1 MSAPATPAPPA
12 TSGPPPGPPP
22 AVPPRSPLATSPVVK
37 RLRVTALHVVS
48 IVIGLF
54 IIVPVAFG
62 LLGGFKDNGQL
73 STNPFGLPQP
83 WVLSNYLD
91 VLVSEVFWRQLG
103 NSTLI
108 AVATTIVVVLASAM
122 AAFIFA
128 RFAFRGRELLFT
140 LFAIGL
146 MFPFAVAILPL
157 FIQLRTLGL
166 LDNPLGV
173 ILPQAAFGLPVTIII
188 LRSFFRNIPAEI
200 EEAATLDGCTAF
212 GFFWR
217 ILLPMARPALATVS
231 VLAIVA
237 SWNNFFL
244 PLVVFNDPD
253 WWTIPVGVQQ
263 FQGQYSAEYA
273 RVFAYLVLAMVPAL
287 AFYSVAERQLV
298 GGLTA
303 GATKG

>member
-1 MSAPATPAPPA
+1 MTGHTSVVRRSRPPA
-12 TSGPPPGPPP
+12 
-22 AVPPRSPLATSPVVK
+22 A
-37 RLRVTALHVVS
+37 RLRSITLHAICV
-48 IVIGLF
+48 VIGAA
-54 IIVPVAFG
+54 IVVPILFG

-73 STNPFGLPQP
+73 SVNPFGLPSP
-83 WVLSNYLD
+83 WVPQNYTD
-91 VLVSEVFWRQLG
+91 VLASSIFWRELG

-108 AVATTIVVVLASAM
+108 AAATTIVLVGVAAM

-128 RFAFRGRELLFT
+128 RYAFRGREVLFT
-140 LFAIGL
+140 VFAIGL

-157 FIQLRTLGL
+157 FILLRTFNL

-188 LRSFFRNIPAEI
+188 LRSFFRTIPAEI
-200 EEAATLDGCTAF
+200 EESATLDGCTPF

-237 SWNNFFL
+237 SWNNFML
-244 PLVVFNDPD
+244 PLVVFNDPSS
-253 WWTIPVGVQQ
+253 WTLPLGVQQ
-263 FQGQYSAEYA
+263 FQTQYSTDTA
-273 RVFAYLVLAMVPAL
+273 RVLAYVVIAMVPAL
-287 AFYSVAERQLV
+287 AFYAVAERQLI
-298 GGLTA
+298 GGLTS